1 MIPVWRKSSYSNTEG
16 GSCVEVAAWRKS
28 SHSNNEGGMCVEV
41 APLDA
46 ALTGVR
52 DSKVHNSPHLEFPAA
67 HWAVFLSAS
76 SR

>member
-1 MIPVWRKSSYSNTEG
+1 MIAPDSVWKKSSYSDAHG
-16 GSCVEVAAWRKS
+16 GNCVEVASAVKT
-28 SHSNNEGGMCVEV
+28 H
-41 APLDA
+41 
-46 ALTGVR
+46 VR